1 MMENGKSKK
10 QSEDDIEIIQEPV
23 TQTYRRSDNFILM
36 LRGPTLDIKKMKGHY
51 RKFVAW
57 KIQWN
62 AYLIS
67 SGLGRLQKQHQQ
79 NDTKKED
86 KDELSTN
93 SENHVLSAL
102 YSVMTLDT
110 LEVVCNM
117 NEVKQ
122 KKKINSEFVIDAIEN
137 LIANS
142 DPLG

>member
-1 MMENGKSKK
+1 MMENEKSKDH
-10 QSEDDIEIIQEPV
+10 SEDDIEIIQEPV
-23 TQTYRRSDNFILM
+23 TRTYGNFDNFILM
-36 LRGPTLDIKKMKGHY
+36 LPGPTLDIKKMKGHY

-67 SGLGRLQKQHQQ
+67 SGLGRLQKQHQD
-79 NDTKKED
+79 NNTKKED
-86 KDELSTN
+86 KDELSTD

-122 KKKINSEFVIDAIEN
+122 RKNINAGFLIDAIEN
-137 LIANS
+137 LVATS

>member
-1 MMENGKSKK
+1 MMENSKSKEH
-10 QSEDDIEIIQEPV
+10 SDDDIKIITEPV
-23 TQTYRRSDNFILM
+23 TQMHGSSDNFILM
-36 LRGPTLDIKKMKGHY
+36 LQGPTLDIKKMKGHY

-67 SGLGRLQKQHQQ
+67 SGLGKLQKHHQE
-79 NDTKKED
+79 NNSKKDYKNEVTKD
-86 KDELSTN
+86 

-110 LEVVCNM
+110 LEVICNM

-122 KKKINSEFVIDAIEN
+122 RKNINSEFVIDAIEN
-137 LIANS
+137 LVATS